1 MPTVI
6 AHHNV
11 KDRDHW
17 LTSSK
22 REEVF
27 GPLGVTNIRAFVDP
41 QNPTRVALLMDVADM
56 DVVTGTIRRT

>member
-27 GPLGVTNIRAFVDP
+27 GTARRDEHPD
-41 QNPTRVALLMDVADM
+41 
-56 DVVTGTIRRT
+56 IRRPAESDACSLPSRTVARTERPG